1 MEPLQPPVPI
11 VIISMS
17 RWDGDF
23 SSASWSLAKTF
34 AKNGPVYYVDY
45 PFTWLDLWRERKM
58 ERIQKRKKA
67 LLYSKDFVNTIPG
80 ENPNLKS
87 VTPPAMLPINWL
99 NPGAIYEK
107 MLSRNNR
114 KLLNC
119 IKKALILDGHKTCI
133 LLNSFN
139 PLYLQELP
147 ESFPA
152 KSLVYQSRDNIR
164 ALEPYL
170 RKHGSYLEIRC
181 IQNAD
186 FSIATSLQLT
196 KDLTALS
203 GKEVQYFPNAA
214 DIPLFETAYN
224 SKLDIPNDIKR
235 IPRPIIG
242 YTGNICHRLDYEI
255 IQRVATEH
263 ADKSIVL
270 VGPRNHY
277 GHTDIDLDHIPNLYF
292 TGPKSIKELPSYLQ
306 HFDVLILPF
315 LCNELTKS
323 IYPLKIN
330 EYLASGKPVISTAFS
345 EDILA
350 FKDVV
355 YLSNTSKEFSQN
367 ISLALQENIPDKSA
381 ARHKAASS
389 NSWDARVERFWD
401 LITKSS
407 KKRS

>member
-1 MEPLQPPVPI
+1 LQPQVPI

-17 RWDGDF
+17 RWDGEF

-45 PFTWLDLWRERKM
+45 PFTWLDIWRERHLD
-58 ERIQKRKKA
+58 RIKKRKNA
-67 LLYSKDFVNTIPG
+67 LLYGKDFVNPIPG

-87 VTPPAMLPINWL
+87 ITPPAMLPVNWL
-99 NPGAIYEK
+99 SPGSMYEK
-107 MLSRNNR
+107 LLTRNNTR
-114 KLLNC
+114 LLDS
-119 IKKALILDGHKTCI
+119 IKKALKQDGHRSCI

-147 ESFPA
+147 AYFPA
-152 KSLVYQSRDNIR
+152 EAFVYQSRDNIR

-170 RKHGSYLEIRC
+170 QKHGSYLEIRC

-214 DIPLFETAYN
+214 DIALFETAYN
-224 SKLDIPNDIKR
+224 STLEIPKDILDIPH
-235 IPRPIIG
+235 PIIG

-255 IQRVATEH
+255 IQRVAKEH
-263 ADKSIVL
+263 PDKSIVM

-277 GHTDIDLDHIPNLYF
+277 GHTDIDLDAIPNLYF
-292 TGPKSIKELPSYLQ
+292 TGPKSIKDLPAYLQ
-306 HFDVLILPF
+306 HFDIMILPF

-330 EYLASGKPVISTAFS
+330 EYLASGKPVISTSFS
-345 EDILA
+345 EDILS

-355 YLSNTSKEFSQN
+355 YLSNSSREFSEN
-367 ISLALQENIPDKSA
+367 VNLALHENSSEKAA
-381 ARHKAASS
+381 ARHKVASS
-389 NSWDARVERFWD
+389 NSWDARVKRFWD
-401 LITKSS
+401 LISIFSKQKS
-407 KKRS
+407 

>member
-1 MEPLQPPVPI
+1 M
-11 VIISMS
+11 ISMS
-17 RWDGDF
+17 RWDGEF

-45 PFTWLDLWRERKM
+45 PFTWLDLWRERHM
-58 ERIQKRKKA
+58 DRIKKRKNA
-67 LLYSKDFVNTIPG
+67 LFFSKDFVNSIPG
-80 ENPNLKS
+80 EDPNLKS
-87 VTPPAMLPINWL
+87 ITPPAMFPINWL
-99 NPGAIYEK
+99 SPGAIYEN
-107 MLSRNNR
+107 LLRRNNS
-114 KLLNC
+114 KLQDC
-119 IKKALILDGHKTCI
+119 IKKALRQDGHKSCI

-139 PLYLQELP
+139 PIYLQEL
-147 ESFPA
+147 SADFPA
-152 KSLVYQSRDNIR
+152 EFFVYQSRDNIR

-170 RKHGSYLEIRC
+170 QKHGSYLEIRC

-196 KDLTALS
+196 KDLTAIS

-214 DIPLFETAYN
+214 DIALFETAYN
-224 SKLDIPNDIKR
+224 SILQIPKDILDIPH
-235 IPRPIIG
+235 PIIG

-263 ADKSIVL
+263 PEKSIVL

-277 GHTDIDLDHIPNLYF
+277 GHTDIDLDAIPNLYF
-292 TGPKSIKELPSYLQ
+292 TGPKSIKDLPAYLQ

-330 EYLASGKPVISTAFS
+330 EYLASGKPVVSTPFS
-345 EDILA
+345 EDILL

-355 YLSNTSKEFSQN
+355 YLADSSSEFSQN
-367 ISLALQENIPDKSA
+367 ISVALQENTPGKAEARNKVA
-381 ARHKAASS
+381 AS
-389 NSWDARVERFWD
+389 NSWDARVARFWD
-401 LITKSS
+401 LISKFSKQKS
-407 KKRS
+407 

>member
-1 MEPLQPPVPI
+1 MQPQVPI

-45 PFTWLDLWRERKM
+45 PFTWLDFWRERRLD
-58 ERIQKRKKA
+58 RIKKRKNA
-67 LLYSKDFVNTIPG
+67 LLYGKDFVNPIPG
-80 ENPNLKS
+80 EDPHLKS
-87 VTPPAMLPINWL
+87 ITPPAMLPINWL
-99 NPGAIYEK
+99 SPGAMYEK
-107 MLSRNNR
+107 LLRRNNN
-114 KLLNC
+114 KLMDC
-119 IKKALILDGHKTCI
+119 IKKALKQDGHKNCI

-147 ESFPA
+147 SDFPA
-152 KSLVYQSRDNIR
+152 EAFIYQSRDNLR

-170 RKHGSYLEIRC
+170 QKHGTYLEIRC

-196 KDLTALS
+196 KDLTELS
-203 GKEVQYFPNAA
+203 GVQVEYLPNAA
-214 DIPLFETAYN
+214 DIPLFETAFKT
-224 SKLDIPNDIKR
+224 KLEIPEDIKS
-235 IPRPIIG
+235 IPQPIIG
-242 YTGNICHRLDYEI
+242 YTGNICHRMDYDI
-255 IQRVATEH
+255 IQQIAKDH
-263 ADKSIVL
+263 PAKSIVM

-277 GHTDIDLDHIPNLYF
+277 GHTDIDLDAISNLYF
-292 TGPKSIKELPSYLQ
+292 TGAKKINQLPAYLQ
-306 HFDVLILPF
+306 RFDVLILPF

-345 EDILA
+345 DDILA

-355 YLSNTSKEFSQN
+355 YISKTRNEFSDN
-367 ISLALQENIPDKSA
+367 ISLALKENNPEKSE
-381 ARHKAASS
+381 ARYKVASA
-389 NSWDARVERFWD
+389 NSWDARVAQFRS
-401 LITKSS
+401 LLS
-407 KKRS
+407 KYTRVK